1 MPFATDMPGF
11 PSFLAMVLSD
21 AALRD
26 ELLQA
31 PGLPALMALVR
42 ERGRERG
49 VEMSEEELHA
59 VVNTNR
65 RSWLERWTDQ

>member
-1 MPFATDMPGF
+1 MPGF
-11 PSFLAMVLSD
+11 SSFLAMVVGD

-26 ELLQA
+26 ELLAA
-31 PGLPALMALVR
+31 PDLPALMALVR

-49 VEMSEEELHA
+49 MEISEEELRG

-65 RSWLERWTDQ
+65 RSWVERWTDQ

>member
-1 MPFATDMPGF
+1 MAGF
-11 PSFLAMVLSD
+11 PSFLAMVVGD

-26 ELLQA
+26 ELLAA
-31 PGLPALMALVR
+31 PDLPALIALVQ

-49 VEMSEEELHA
+49 VEIPEEELRG

-65 RSWLERWTDQ
+65 RSWVERWTDQ

>member
-1 MPFATDMPGF
+1 MPGF
-11 PSFLAMVLSD
+11 STFLVMVLGD

-26 ELLQA
+26 ELLAA
-31 PGLPALMALVR
+31 PDLAALMALVR

-49 VEMSEEELHA
+49 VEISEEELQG

>member
-1 MPFATDMPGF
+1 MPGF
-11 PSFLAMVLSD
+11 PSFLVMVLSD

-26 ELLQA
+26 ELLA
-31 PGLPALMALVR
+31 TPGLPALMALVR

-49 VEMSEEELHA
+49 VEISEEELKG

-65 RSWLERWTDQ
+65 RSWVERWTDQ